1 MVEERAL
8 VLYFVSGIEMI
19 LIHPSRDFKQ
29 VTWSSGG
36 CILQANT
43 HTHTQR
49 AGVSR
54 RDRGEEKAL
63 RPCALME

>member
-43 HTHTQR
+43 HTHTHR
-49 AGVSR
+49 GLGLAGEIV
-54 RDRGEEKAL
+54 EKRKL
-63 RPCALME
+63 

>member
-8 VLYFVSGIEMI
+8 VSYFVSGIKMI
-19 LIHPSRDFKQ
+19 LIDPSRDFKQ

-43 HTHTQR
+43 HTHTHTGLGLAR
-49 AGVSR
+49 ENV
-54 RDRGEEKAL
+54 EERKL
-63 RPCALME
+63 